1 MANGNEK
8 IGQTKL
14 KTGFQKLLSNI
25 GDVIADAASL
35 EVSTFTGD
43 FSYKTKQVVQNDVDK
58 ARIAN
63 VLKQMT
69 LENTTDLR
77 LVAYTN
83 VKIDSDVT
91 TIVKSDLSQDD
102 NELLKLHKEMIESS
116 KASRQAVIEMVKDLI
131 KIG

>member
-8 IGQTKL
+8 LGQQKL
-14 KTGFQKLLSNI
+14 KTGFQRLLSNI

-43 FSYKTKQVVQNDVDK
+43 FSYKAKQVVQNDVDK
-58 ARIAN
+58 ARISN

-69 LENTTDLR
+69 LENNTDLK

-116 KASRQAVIEMVKDLI
+116 KTSRQAVISMVKDLI
-131 KIG
+131 KI

>member
-1 MANGNEK
+1 MANGNDK
-8 IGQTKL
+8 IGQQKL
-14 KTGFQKLLSNI
+14 KSGFQKLMSNI
-25 GDVIADAASL
+25 GDAIADAASL
-35 EVSTFTGD
+35 EVATFTGD
-43 FSYKTKQVVQNDVDK
+43 FSYKTKQVVKNDVDK
-58 ARIAN
+58 ARISN

-69 LENTTDLR
+69 LDNSTDLK

-102 NELLKLHKEMIESS
+102 NELLRLHKEMIESS
-116 KASRQAVIEMVKDLI
+116 KASRQAVISMVKDLV

>member
-1 MANGNEK
+1 MANENDK
-8 IGQTKL
+8 IGQKKL
-14 KTGFQKLLSNI
+14 KSGFQKLMSNI
-25 GDVIADAASL
+25 GEAIADAASL

-43 FSYKTKQVVQNDVDK
+43 FTYTANQLVSNDVDK
-58 ARIAN
+58 ARIKN
-63 VLKQMT
+63 VLRNMT
-69 LENTTDLR
+69 LASATELK

-91 TIVKSDLSQDD
+91 TFVKSDLSQDD

-116 KASRQAVIEMVKDLI
+116 KTSRQAMINMVKEMA

>member
-1 MANGNEK
+1 MANGNDK

-131 KIG
+131 KI

>member
-1 MANGNEK
+1 MADENNK
-8 IGQTKL
+8 IGQQKL

-25 GDVIADAASL
+25 GEVIADAASL
-35 EVSTFTGD
+35 EVATFTGD
-43 FSYKTKQVVQNDVDK
+43 FTYKTNQVVNNDVNK
-58 ARIAN
+58 VRINN

-69 LENTTDLR
+69 LKNSTDLN

-91 TIVKSDLSQDD
+91 TFVKSDLSQDD

-116 KASRQAVIEMVKDLI
+116 KESRQAIINMVKDLV
-131 KIG
+131 KI

>member
-8 IGQTKL
+8 LGQQKL
-14 KTGFQKLLSNI
+14 KTGFQRLLSNI

-35 EVSTFTGD
+35 EVATFTGD
-43 FSYKTKQVVQNDVDK
+43 FSYQTKQVVQNDVDK
-58 ARIAN
+58 ARISN

-69 LENTTDLR
+69 LETTTDLK

-116 KASRQAVIEMVKDLI
+116 KTSRQAVIAMVKDLI
-131 KIG
+131 KI

>member
-8 IGQTKL
+8 LGQQKL

-43 FSYKTKQVVQNDVDK
+43 FSYKAKQVVQNDVDK
-58 ARIAN
+58 VRISN
-63 VLKQMT
+63 VLKHMT
-69 LENTTDLR
+69 LENSTDLK

-116 KASRQAVIEMVKDLI
+116 KASRQAVISMVKDLV
-131 KIG
+131 KI